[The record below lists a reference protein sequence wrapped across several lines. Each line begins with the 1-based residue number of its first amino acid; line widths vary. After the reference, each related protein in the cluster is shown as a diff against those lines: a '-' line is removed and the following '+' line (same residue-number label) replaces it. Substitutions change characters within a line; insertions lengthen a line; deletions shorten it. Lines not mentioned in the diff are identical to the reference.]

1 MAKFAL
7 TLAMMKTS
15 GKSSGEGSASRKAKQ
30 TASSNVT
37 VFNQSEGGDSGDVN
51 IYIHDNLDYATK
63 ALADGDAYVEIAA
76 QKACNSIIGMI
87 NHKIGSHLTL
97 HDKLKVPFP

>member
-1 MAKFAL
+1 MAFNNVAVYNE
-7 TLAMMKTS
+7 TS
-15 GKSSGEGSASRKAKQ
+15 
-30 TASSNVT
+30 
-37 VFNQSEGGDSGDVN
+37 GGDSGDVS
-51 IYIHDNLDYATK
+51 IYVHDNLDYATK